1 MKIRTY
7 RLDGTSPLD
16 HLAMENVL
24 LDTCEGPDAL
34 LLFYVNEPSVI
45 IGRNQNPWRE
55 ASLSKASPGSVT
67 PGRMSSGATLP
78 LFRRISGG
86 GAVYHDGGNL
96 NWSLILPRKLHS
108 QDDELAAMAA
118 AISAQGFDV
127 VPGERGGLYLGRSSP
142 HAGGKVSGT
151 ARRFGA
157 RRVLHHGTLL
167 VDADM
172 GMLHASL
179 HGIATFN
186 DASLPSTPAHP
197 VNLSAIKPGISLDA
211 LLEGI
216 SLHLTGTP
224 TAPLPA
230 SIANTSLLDAER
242 RRLSSSEWTWEATPA
257 FSVLLGSGTST
268 AALRVEKGSITAF
281 IDDSGRQAAR
291 SAWTSGLSSYL
302 GKPFSISAY
311 NELNAIVAEACRRT
325 EETL

>member
-7 RLDGTSPLD
+7 RLDGASPLD
-16 HLAMENVL
+16 HLAVENVL

-55 ASLSKASPGSVT
+55 ASLGKT
-67 PGRMSSGATLP
+67 PSGATLP

-96 NWSLILPRKLHS
+96 NWALIVPRELHS

-127 VPGERGGLYLGRSSP
+127 VPGERGGLYVGPSSP
-142 HAGGKVSGT
+142 HAGKKVSGT

-179 HGIATFN
+179 HGMETFD
-186 DASLPSTPAHP
+186 DASLPSVPAHP
-197 VNLSAIKPGISLDA
+197 ANLATIKPGIALDA
-211 LLEGI
+211 LMEGI
-216 SLHLTGTP
+216 SLHLTGSS

-230 SIANTSLLDAER
+230 SIADRSLLDTER
-242 RRLSSSEWTWEATPA
+242 RRLSSSEWIWEATPP
-257 FSVLLGSGTST
+257 FSVLLKPRSRT
-268 AALRVEKGSITAF
+268 AALRIEKGRIAAWIDGGGQEASRAAKAF
-281 IDDSGRQAAR
+281 ELSG
-291 SAWTSGLSSYL
+291 YL
-302 GKPFSISAY
+302 GKLFSIPVY
-311 NELNAIVAEACRRT
+311 EKLKTMVAETSRHD
-325 EETL
+325 EEAR